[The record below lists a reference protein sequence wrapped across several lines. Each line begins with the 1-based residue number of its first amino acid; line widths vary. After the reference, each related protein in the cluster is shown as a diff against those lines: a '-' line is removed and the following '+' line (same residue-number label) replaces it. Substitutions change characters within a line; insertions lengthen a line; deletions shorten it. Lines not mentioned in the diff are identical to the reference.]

1 MPTDYT
7 DHIIAH
13 DISTA
18 NDLRILQEQFQHAA
32 GIRKKVTT
40 LDVFNFSNE
49 NAGTIEKYMF
59 CFEYEAGSFVYREVT
74 HRGYMFFIVE
84 GEVRIIKS
92 LDAKCHVTA
101 ELCPDRSVSEMSLI
115 DRSPRSSSNRAKQDF
130 YLIVL
135 KNEVFRKL
143 LDQQP
148 VIVNKMLMG
157 IATLMSN
164 SLHDT
169 NKVFTEKL
177 PSIV

>member
-1 MPTDYT
+1 M
-7 DHIIAH
+7 
-13 DISTA
+13 
-18 NDLRILQEQFQHAA
+18 LQKQFQHAA

-40 LDVFNFSNE
+40 LDVFNFFSSNE
-49 NAGTIEKYMF
+49 NAGTIDKYMF

-84 GEVRIIKS
+84 GEIKIIKES
-92 LDAKCHVTA
+92 YAKCHVTA

-115 DRSPRSSSNRAKQDF
+115 DRSPRSSSDRAKQDF

-148 VIVNKMLMG
+148 AIVNKMLMG
-157 IATLMSN
+157 IATLMST

-169 NKVFTEKL
+169 NKVFTENHRV
-177 PSIV
+177 SFRDDNSDTD

>member
-18 NDLRILQEQFQHAA
+18 NGLRISQEQFQHAA
-32 GIRKKVTT
+32 SIRKKVTP
-40 LDVFNFSNE
+40 LDVFNFFSNK
-49 NAGTIEKYMF
+49 NAGTIEKHMF
-59 CFEYEAGSFVYREVT
+59 RFEYEVGSFVSREVT
-74 HRGYMFFIVE
+74 HRGYTFFIVE

-101 ELCPDRSVSEMSLI
+101 ELCPDRSVSDMSLV
-115 DRSPRSSSNRAKQDF
+115 DHRDHRAKE
-130 YLIVL
+130 YLYLTVL

-148 VIVNKMLMG
+148 AIANKMLMG
-157 IATLMSN
+157 IATLMST
-164 SLHDT
+164 SLHDI